1 MKFFLFHKYI
11 TYNLNNT
18 GCDILNEQELQ
29 KEQLFIID
37 GQLIG
42 TILYILSFVAT
53 ITVIVNQR
61 KVALNKKGFLTTEE
75 SQIIITLNKIFILLL
90 LLLFLYLDYRS
101 KKLAKNTNQ
110 DVSSLNLQI
119 IASIISLVPALIG
132 LYVVITNFSATNFQT
147 AEIENPYA

>member
-1 MKFFLFHKYI
+1 M
-11 TYNLNNT
+11 
-18 GCDILNEQELQ
+18 NEQELQ

-90 LLLFLYLDYRS
+90 LLLFLYLDFRS

-132 LYVVITNFSATNFQT
+132 LYVVITDFSSTNFQT

>member
-1 MKFFLFHKYI
+1 M
-11 TYNLNNT
+11 
-18 GCDILNEQELQ
+18 NEQELQ
-29 KEQLFIID
+29 KDQLFIIN

-42 TILYILSFVAT
+42 SILYILSLVAT
-53 ITVIVNQR
+53 IIVIVNQR
-61 KVALNKKGFLTTEE
+61 KVALNKDSFLTTEE

-90 LLLFLYLDYRS
+90 LLLFVYLDFKS

-110 DVSSLNLQI
+110 DTASLDLQI

-132 LYVVITNFSATNFQT
+132 LYVVITDFTATNFQT

>member
-1 MKFFLFHKYI
+1 M
-11 TYNLNNT
+11 
-18 GCDILNEQELQ
+18 NEQELQ
-29 KEQLFIID
+29 KDQLFIID

-42 TILYILSFVAT
+42 SILYILSFIAT
-53 ITVIVNQR
+53 IIVIVNQR
-61 KVALNKKGFLTTEE
+61 KVALNKDGFLTTEE

-90 LLLFLYLDYRS
+90 LLLFVYLNFKS

-110 DVSSLNLQI
+110 DTSSLNLQI

-132 LYVVITNFSATNFQT
+132 LYVVINDFSATNFQT

>member
-1 MKFFLFHKYI
+1 M
-11 TYNLNNT
+11 
-18 GCDILNEQELQ
+18 NEQELQ
-29 KEQLFIID
+29 KDQLFIIN

-42 TILYILSFVAT
+42 SILYILSLVVT
-53 ITVIVNQR
+53 IIVIVNQR
-61 KVALNKKGFLTTEE
+61 KVALNKDSFLTTEE

-90 LLLFLYLDYRS
+90 LLLFVYLDFKS

-110 DVSSLNLQI
+110 DTASLDLQI

-132 LYVVITNFSATNFQT
+132 LYVVITDFTATNFQT

>member
-101 KKLAKNTNQ
+101 KKLAENTNQ
-110 DVSSLNLQI
+110 DASSLNLQI

-132 LYVVITNFSATNFQT
+132 LYVVITDFSATNFQT